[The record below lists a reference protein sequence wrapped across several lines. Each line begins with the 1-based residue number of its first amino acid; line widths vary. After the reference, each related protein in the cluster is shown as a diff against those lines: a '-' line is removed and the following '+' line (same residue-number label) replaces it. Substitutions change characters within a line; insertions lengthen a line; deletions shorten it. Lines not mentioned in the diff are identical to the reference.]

1 MHCLVSVIFFCLFRL
16 IFKMRIENVVTYRF
30 KWPPNVGIMISIAAL
45 WSLEKK
51 ILNTCSI
58 NSHFVIV
65 YKSKWFFIKS
75 RYHFYV
81 KGLLF
86 ERSWFNRLSY
96 NNHGIFTLNKELSV
110 VLKPHPPALH
120 LNILIDN
127 SDVCEIIGFN
137 HSFLFFFEMLAFSE
151 TRFIP
156 QYNII

>member
-1 MHCLVSVIFFCLFRL
+1 MRAKSQHKGNYFSIALSGFCNLFL
-16 IFKMRIENVVTYRF
+16 PFQINFQNADWKCSY
-30 KWPPNVGIMISIAAL
+30 ISIQVTAQCRNYDFHS
-45 WSLEKK
+45 SLVKFGEK

-127 SDVCEIIGFN
+127 SVMFV
-137 HSFLFFFEMLAFSE
+137 
-151 TRFIP
+151 R
-156 QYNII
+156 